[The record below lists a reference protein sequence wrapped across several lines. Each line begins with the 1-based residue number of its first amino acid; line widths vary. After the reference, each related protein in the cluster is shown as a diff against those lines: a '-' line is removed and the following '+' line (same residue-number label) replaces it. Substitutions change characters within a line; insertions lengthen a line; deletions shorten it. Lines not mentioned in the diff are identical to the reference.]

1 MWKKKLLEKKE
12 DLGAKA
18 EAIAQS
24 VLNILKGDVKPEDL
38 RSYLEEAKL
47 FAKQRLAG
55 LK

>member
-1 MWKKKLLEKKE
+1 MWKRKLLEKKE

-24 VLNILKGDVKPEDL
+24 VLNILNRDIKSEDL

-47 FAKQRLAG
+47 FAK
-55 LK
+55 